1 MELFFWGCICI
12 LFYIYFGYP
21 MLMWILS
28 VNSKTNTKNEVAELP
43 SVVVVIAAFNEE
55 NSIKKTVENK
65 LSQNY
70 DETKLSVIVVSDSST
85 DSTDKIVAELQSK
98 NDRVTLLRQEPRA
111 GKTSALN
118 WAKDHITSDIIVFS
132 DANSIYSTSAISNL
146 VQMFA
151 DSKTG
156 YVTGKMVY
164 VNSEGSLVGDGCSAY
179 MKYENKLR
187 EFETKVGSVVG
198 VDGGIDAIRTS
209 LFKKLNADQLPDFV
223 QPLWTVRQG
232 FKVKYCEKALL
243 KEESL
248 YEGGSEFRMRV
259 RVSLRALWALF
270 DMRILFNPF
279 KFGLFSF
286 QLFSHK
292 LLRYFAVVFMIAA
305 LVTNIPLAS
314 TDSFYQ
320 LTLAGQTVFYLLAY
334 MGYKNPSLNNVVFSA
349 PYYFCLVNLACIFAL
364 YRFIRKEKI
373 VTWKPREG

>member
-1 MELFFWGCICI
+1 
-12 LFYIYFGYP
+12 
-21 MLMWILS
+21 MWLLS
-28 VNSKTNTKNEVAELP
+28 LNSKSNTKNKVAELP

-118 WAKDHITSDIIVFS
+118 WAKDYIMSDIIVFS
-132 DANSIYSTSAISNL
+132 DANSIYSSNAISNL

-151 DSKTG
+151 DSETG

-209 LFKKLNADQLPDFV
+209 LFKKLSADQLPDFV
-223 QPLWTVRQG
+223 HPLWTVRQG
-232 FKVKYCEKALL
+232 FKVKYCETALL

-248 YEGGSEFRMRV
+248 YEGDSEFRMRV

-305 LVTNIPLAS
+305 LVANIPLAA

-320 LTLAGQTVFYLLAY
+320 LTLASQTVFYLLAY
-334 MGYKNPSLNNVVFSA
+334 LGYKNPSRNNVVFSA